1 MEELVM
7 ECNKNKLIALL
18 ISIVV
23 TACTR
28 WDNNDWPYIFELCKS

>member
-23 TACTR
+23 TACNTMG
-28 WDNNDWPYIFELCKS
+28 

>member
-18 ISIVV
+18 ILSWLQHV
-23 TACTR
+23 TTMG
-28 WDNNDWPYIFELCKS
+28 